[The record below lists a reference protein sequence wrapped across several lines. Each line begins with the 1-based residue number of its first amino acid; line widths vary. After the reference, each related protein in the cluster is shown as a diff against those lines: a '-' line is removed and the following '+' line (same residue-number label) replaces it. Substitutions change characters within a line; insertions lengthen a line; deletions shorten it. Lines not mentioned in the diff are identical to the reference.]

1 MSEQQEH
8 SDEHPQLAG
17 ERDPRMRPS
26 DPAGTRPKVDPQ
38 TLRPSQH
45 RGQLALTPG
54 EQAAHSV
61 PSNPLASVELESV
74 GSGSSTAVALPS
86 GSALT
91 HAPRFQFLFGA
102 LAAAAVAAILL
113 TGAILSRPGAKPPLT
128 WSHWQPQPNDGD
140 PAAQIAEHIAPLYKL
155 ADGHQLVDVTGG
167 PQAINGQPVVLAL
180 RSSGSEP
187 APLPS
192 NGVFYQLCGTGPSC
206 SIPGKAS
213 VQRGLLVRREA
224 LELALYTFRYIEG
237 ASQVVVTFPPPPP
250 SGGSKSSSTP
260 SSTSAFGSPLGSANA
275 STPSRVLLFRPSELQ
290 SELSRP
296 LLDSLPAQVP
306 SVKTIDNSPEAPLVN
321 SLTVNTFYDS
331 TITEQESTLVMLLQA
346 PSLGG

>member
-1 MSEQQEH
+1 M
-8 SDEHPQLAG
+8 
-17 ERDPRMRPS
+17 
-26 DPAGTRPKVDPQ
+26 
-38 TLRPSQH
+38 
-45 RGQLALTPG
+45 
-54 EQAAHSV
+54 
-61 PSNPLASVELESV
+61 
-74 GSGSSTAVALPS
+74 
-86 GSALT
+86 
-91 HAPRFQFLFGA
+91 
-102 LAAAAVAAILL
+102 
-113 TGAILSRPGAKPPLT
+113 
-128 WSHWQPQPNDGD
+128 
-140 PAAQIAEHIAPLYKL
+140 
-155 ADGHQLVDVTGG
+155 TGG

-213 VQRGLLVRREA
+213 IQRGLLVRREA

-250 SGGSKSSSTP
+250 SGGSKTSSTTTP
-260 SSTSAFGSPLGSANA
+260 TSAFGSPLSSSSA
-275 STPSRVLLFRPSELQ
+275 STPSRVLLFRPSELS
-290 SELSRP
+290 SELSKP
-296 LLDSLPAQVP
+296 LLDSLPARVP
-306 SVKTIDNSPEAPLVN
+306 SVRTIDDSPETPLVN

>member
-1 MSEQQEH
+1 
-8 SDEHPQLAG
+8 
-17 ERDPRMRPS
+17 MRPS

-38 TLRPSQH
+38 TLRPSHH
-45 RGQLALTPG
+45 RGQLALTTG
-54 EQAAHSV
+54 EQAMQGEMIHAGT
-61 PSNPLASVELESV
+61 SVELEP
-74 GSGSSTAVALPS
+74 GGGSSTAIIVPS
-86 GSALT
+86 GSVAI

-102 LAAAAVAAILL
+102 LAALAVAAVVV
-113 TGAILSRPGAKPPLT
+113 TGAILSRPGAKPPLA
-128 WSHWQPQPNDGD
+128 WSHWQPQPNGGD
-140 PAAQIAEHIAPLYKL
+140 PAAQIAEHVAPLYKL
-155 ADGHQLVDVTGG
+155 PGGHQLVGVTGG

-206 SIPGKAS
+206 SIPGKPS

-250 SGGSKSSSTP
+250 AGTSKSKSP
-260 SSTSAFGSPLGSANA
+260 SSTASTLSSALSPSGT
-275 STPSRVLLFRPSELQ
+275 STPSRVLLFRPGELQ
-290 SELSRP
+290 NELSAP
-296 LLDSLPAQVP
+296 LEDSLPGRVP
-306 SVKTIDNSPEAPLVN
+306 SVSTIESSPEATLVN

-331 TITEQESTLVMLLQA
+331 SITEQESTLVMLLQA